1 MKYFVLFLC
10 RNNTS
15 RCRYSQET
23 RHLHEPAHVTGV
35 DQMFDGPLGQFVP
48 FVPGA
53 PVDGEPQLHVLV
65 LALLQVCDH
74 LLRKRRHKNRQQGA
88 SAPHVL
94 HTPVAKAALGI
105 RVSTLM
111 M

>member
-10 RNNTS
+10 KNITS
-15 RCRYSQET
+15 RCSYSQES

-35 DQMFDGPLGQFVP
+35 DPMFDGPLGQLVP

-53 PVDGEPQLHVLV
+53 SVDREPQLHVLV
-65 LALLQVCDH
+65 LALLQVCHH
-74 LLRKRRHKNRQQGA
+74 LLRKQRQQNRQQGA

-94 HTPVAKAALGI
+94 HTPVAKAVLESAP
-105 RVSTLM
+105 
-111 M
+111 